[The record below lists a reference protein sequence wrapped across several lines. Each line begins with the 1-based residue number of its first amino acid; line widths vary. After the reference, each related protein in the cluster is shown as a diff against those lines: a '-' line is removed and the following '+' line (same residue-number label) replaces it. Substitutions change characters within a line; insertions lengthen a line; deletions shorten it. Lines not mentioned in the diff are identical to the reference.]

1 MPVFSGSSTYVTY
14 VEGCGADRCFASWVG
29 EVEWHQSIIT
39 LTDTGQDQFTL
50 ARDTRDTCTVPRRSC
65 LCRTQTAHGMNVFP
79 KPRLHVVCRFGMVLL
94 VQTDERKKGQ
104 QGREGRNFYI
114 PVKATLYHSRVTTCL
129 GKIYIYNYYSIKY
142 HLAEAIGKSFL
153 FIF

>member
-1 MPVFSGSSTYVTY
+1 MPVFCGSSTCVTY
-14 VEGCGADRCFASWVG
+14 EEGLWCRCFASWVG
-29 EVEWHQSIIT
+29 EVERHQSIIT

-65 LCRTQTAHGMNVFP
+65 LCRTQAVHGMNVFP

-94 VQTDERKKGQ
+94 VQTDERKKGR

-114 PVKATLYHSRVTTCL
+114 PVEAT
-129 GKIYIYNYYSIKY
+129 
-142 HLAEAIGKSFL
+142 
-153 FIF
+153 